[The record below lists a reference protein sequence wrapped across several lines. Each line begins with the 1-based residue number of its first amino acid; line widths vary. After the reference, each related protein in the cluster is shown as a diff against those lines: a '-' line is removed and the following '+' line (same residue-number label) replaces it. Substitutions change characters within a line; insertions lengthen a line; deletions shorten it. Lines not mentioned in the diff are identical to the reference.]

1 MASFSKLDK
10 RFRPAAEW
18 LFHVAQYNNL
28 RPRLTS
34 AYRSIDHQ
42 KRLYAEYTAGRHP
55 YPVAPPGRSMHNYGL
70 AIDMVSSNNAALG
83 AYWESLGGRWGGARD
98 PVHFGVRT

>member
-1 MASFSKLDK
+1 MASFSKLDP

-18 LFHVAQYNNL
+18 LFHVAQYNRL
-28 RPRLTS
+28 RPILTS
-34 AYRSIDHQ
+34 GFRSLDHQ
-42 KRLYAEYTAGRHP
+42 KRLYAAYKRGANP

-83 AYWESLGGRWGGARD
+83 AYWESLGGRWGGKRD